1 MKTLIWNNTKK
12 IQNLYLLILATLFTH
27 QAHATDLAANEDGFF
42 ASIGVFMQDF
52 VNFLEGPW
60 GIFVPI
66 AGLSIAVAVWMFST
80 RGGEQ
85 MGWIGRVV
93 FGSLLLVNVPS
104 FVIAM
109 QAYAS

>member
-1 MKTLIWNNTKK
+1 MKTIFLTYSTKIK
-12 IQNLYLLILATLFTH
+12 TFFSLVFFTVLTN
-27 QAHATDLAANEDGFF
+27 QASATDLAANEDGFF

-60 GIFVPI
+60 GLFVPI

-104 FVIAM
+104 FVVAM
-109 QAYAS
+109 QAYAA

>member
-1 MKTLIWNNTKK
+1 MKTLLLKYTKK
-12 IQNLYLLILATLFTH
+12 SQYFFTLIFITLFTN
-27 QAHATDLAANEDGFF
+27 QAMATDLATNEEGFF
-42 ASIGVFMQDF
+42 ASIGIFMQDF

-85 MGWIGRVV
+85 LGWIGRVI